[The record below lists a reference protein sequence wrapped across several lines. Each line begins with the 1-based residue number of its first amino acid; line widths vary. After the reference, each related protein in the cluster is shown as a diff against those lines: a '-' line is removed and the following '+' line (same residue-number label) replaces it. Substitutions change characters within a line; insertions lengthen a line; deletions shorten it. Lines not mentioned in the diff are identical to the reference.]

1 MLVPNVLVPARF
13 QVIEQ
18 AAERIAAIMAELGT
32 APAVWGAV
40 HGDIHHDNVL
50 FAGDEIYLIDWTPV
64 RLAHYCYELGVTLY
78 HIFYQGPA
86 MRCALLEGYTEV
98 RGLPNDHIQI
108 LEAMIAYAA
117 LDNLAWN
124 STIPTQLDAPLF
136 RRNVRQFVDGFCAS
150 LVVGRSF
157 LLTADH

>member
-1 MLVPNVLVPARF
+1 MLVPNVLTPDRF

-18 AAERIAAIMAELGT
+18 AVERIATLMAELGT

-50 FAGDEIYLIDWTPV
+50 FLEDEIRLIDWTGV

-78 HIFYQGPA
+78 HIFYQEPT
-86 MRCALLEGYTEV
+86 MRQALLEGYTEI
-98 RGLPNDHIQI
+98 RALPNDHIQI

-117 LDNLAWN
+117 LDSLAWN
-124 STIPTQLDAPLF
+124 STITTQLDAPLF
-136 RRNVRQFVDGFCAS
+136 RRNVEQFVDGFCAS
-150 LVVGRSF
+150 LVAERSF
-157 LLTADH
+157 LLTTDR